1 MKLQKPIPCLSSS
14 LSKESLAL
22 QQIQINQFAIANSEV
37 NSFKYYETV
46 KELLKAFRY
55 NLTMYNK
62 SSANLVKSIVLT
74 FNQSR
79 GYYVT
84 GYIDDGSIHK
94 RFTKKMGE
102 LTDSTDSLF
111 LEEADLSFLRSKFH
125 DALKNQIYELT
136 GRDPI
141 VSNEADAESNNWCIF
156 QGPIKSEK
164 AEE

>member
-1 MKLQKPIPCLSSS
+1 MKLQKPVSHLLSSP
-14 LSKESLAL
+14 SKESLAL
-22 QQIQINQFAIANSEV
+22 QQIQINQFAIANSEI
-37 NSFKYYETV
+37 NSFKYYETT

-55 NLTMYNK
+55 NLTMYSK

-74 FNQSR
+74 FNQTR

-84 GYIDDGSIHK
+84 GYIDDGSIYK
-94 RFTKKMGE
+94 RYTKKMGE
-102 LTDSTDSLF
+102 LSDSTDGNF

-141 VSNEADAESNNWCIF
+141 VTNEVDTESNNWCIF
-156 QGPIKSEK
+156 QGPIKPEK
-164 AEE
+164 DEE